1 MQCISPLHLRRSKFS
16 IKGDFVTVP
25 CGKCYACLS
34 RKRSEW
40 AFRLAKEQR
49 YSDSSYFITL
59 TYNDDHIP
67 VNENGFPS
75 VSKDDI
81 QRFMKRLRKLYE
93 STKIRYFITS
103 EYGPETHRPHYHG
116 IIFNAPTSSV
126 DGFYR
131 DIEKAWGLGYVSAGT
146 VTSASI
152 NYCAKYCITKHSNP
166 AGSTPCFSLMSRR
179 PGLGTTFLAK
189 HGSVFSKKLQ
199 DWTVLPGGYRQRL
212 PRFFRERLF
221 DEKERSILARRVQAF
236 QKERELELVDHLESV
251 GISYP
256 VYLHELQQDYIRRME
271 KQLTKKS
278 KHEI

>member
-1 MQCISPLHLRRSKFS
+1 MQCLSPLYIRLARPNPR
-16 IKGDFVTVP
+16 GDFVTVP

-49 YSDSSYFITL
+49 YSDSSYFFTL
-59 TYNDDHIP
+59 TYDDKHIP
-67 VNENGFPS
+67 VNENGFSS
-75 VSKDDI
+75 VSKDDV
-81 QRFMKRLRKLYE
+81 QRFMKRLRKMY
-93 STKIRYFITS
+93 TPIKIRYFITS

-116 IIFNAPTSSV
+116 IIFNAPVSSV

-131 DIEKAWGLGYVSAGT
+131 DLEKAWGLGYVSAGT

-152 NYCAKYCITKHSNP
+152 NYCAKYCISKHSSP
-166 AGSTPCFSLMSRR
+166 EGSAPCFSLMSRR
-179 PGLGTTFLAK
+179 PGLGSAFLEK

-212 PRFFRERLF
+212 PRFFREKLF
-221 DEKERSILARRVQAF
+221 DEKERRVLARRVQAF
-236 QKERELELVDHLESV
+236 QMEQVRELEEHLEAQDM
-251 GISYP
+251 SYSKY
-256 VYLHELQQDYIRRME
+256 VHELSQDYIRRME

-278 KHEI
+278 KHSV